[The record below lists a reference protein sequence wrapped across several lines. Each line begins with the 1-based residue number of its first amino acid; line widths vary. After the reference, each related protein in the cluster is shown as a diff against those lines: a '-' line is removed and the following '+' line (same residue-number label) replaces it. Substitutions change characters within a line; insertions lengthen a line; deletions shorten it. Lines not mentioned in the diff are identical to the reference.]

1 MERIETRSALPS
13 VPPIERRDEDGD
25 PVALA
30 TQAVEELRGAVE
42 QHRTATEE
50 RIATELRGVTERLDA
65 LEVRS
70 QRPGTGGSGDE
81 PPVERRAFA
90 GFLRR
95 GTEALAP
102 DEVRSLRVS
111 EDTAGG
117 YLAPDEFVAEVIRG
131 IVEFSPVRQA
141 ARVGNTASGAV
152 ILPKRTGQPTAH
164 WVDETEERQGTEP
177 AYGQLEIPIHEMAC
191 YVDVSRRLLED
202 SAVNVEAEIAFD
214 LAEEFGKL
222 EGGSFVIGNGVKK
235 PLVLPAYYRNR
246 AVWMMN
252 GATLAEVSK
261 LKDGDGRLLWQPSY
275 AEGQPETILGRPVI
289 EAPDM
294 PDIGTAAEPIL
305 FGDIA
310 SAYRIY
316 DRVSLA
322 IMRDPFTQAKVGQ
335 VRFHAYRRV
344 GGGPV
349 LAEALRKLRCATT

>member
-1 MERIETRSALPS
+1 M
-13 VPPIERRDEDGD
+13 
-25 PVALA
+25 
-30 TQAVEELRGAVE
+30 
-42 QHRTATEE
+42 
-50 RIATELRGVTERLDA
+50 
-65 LEVRS
+65 
-70 QRPGTGGSGDE
+70 
-81 PPVERRAFA
+81 
-90 GFLRR
+90 
-95 GTEALAP
+95 AP

-222 EGGSFVIGNGVKK
+222 EGGSFVVGNGVKK
-235 PLVLPAYYRNR
+235 PLGLLEAPGVAHTPTGNASTLGTDPADTLIDLKYALPAYYRNR

-349 LAEALRKLRCATT
+349 LAEALRKLRCATS

>member
-1 MERIETRSALPS
+1 M
-13 VPPIERRDEDGD
+13 
-25 PVALA
+25 
-30 TQAVEELRGAVE
+30 E
-42 QHRTATEE
+42 QHRTVTEE

-222 EGGSFVIGNGVKK
+222 EGGSFVVGNGVKK
-235 PLVLPAYYRNR
+235 PLGLLEALGVAHTPTGNASTLGANPADTLIDLKYALPAYYRNR

-322 IMRDPFTQAKVGQ
+322 IMRDPFTQAKAGQ